1 MSTRNRRTNP
11 LALAVLA
18 LLWERGMH
26 PYEMAATL
34 RQRRK
39 EASIKLNY
47 GSLYAVVE
55 SLERHGL
62 IVAVEA
68 RREGRR
74 PERTVYGLTEP
85 GSREL
90 HEWLRELIAVPVN
103 DYPQFEAG
111 MSLVGVLPPDEV
123 GMLLERRAALLG
135 QQIAELRAITVALRA
150 QGVPALALIEQKY
163 RIAMLEAEHTW
174 VGEFTAA
181 LRDNTLEGL
190 QQWRQ
195 QQADRDASSRF
206 AR

>member
-90 HEWLRELIAVPVN
+90 HEWRRELIAVPVN

-123 GMLLERRAALLG
+123 GMLLEKRAALLG

-195 QQADRDASSRF
+195 QQADRAASSRF